1 MRLLTRII
9 PATLAIAFSIA
20 VSAKESTV
28 IPEIEMVDVEGGTF
42 TMGLDEGEAEH
53 LYETPKH
60 EVTLSDFRIGKYE
73 VTQEL
78 WEAVMGENPS
88 ISKGDKLSVENI
100 SWYDIQVFIK
110 KLNKLT
116 GKNIV
121 CQRKPNGSL
130 LQEVEIRPPDTGV
143 F

>member
-1 MRLLTRII
+1 MSAMRLLTRII

-20 VSAKESTV
+20 VSAKEQTV
-28 IPEIEMVDVEGGTF
+28 IPGIEMVDVEGGTF

-60 EVTLSDFRIGKYE
+60 DVTLSDFRISKYE

-88 ISKGDKLSVENI
+88 ISKGDELPVENV
-100 SWYDIQVFIK
+100 SWHDVQILHK
-110 KLNKLT
+110 
-116 GKNIV
+116 
-121 CQRKPNGSL
+121 RK
-130 LQEVEIRPPDTGV
+130 
-143 F
+143 